1 MPMNEKSLLN
11 KDLIIGV
18 TGSIAAYKSVEL
30 VSELVK
36 SGANISV
43 ILTQNAKKFILPPSY
58 AFLSKVNIYSEL
70 FSDDVRSMISH
81 IDIARSA
88 HCLAIVP
95 ATANIIAKMAS
106 GIADDLL
113 SSVALY
119 AKCPIVIAPAMN
131 SAMYEKPQTQ
141 ENLRRL
147 ESLGIRIVGP
157 QAGWLACGD
166 EGVGRLA
173 SLEEIIQAITEE
185 VGRQSLL
192 SGKRI
197 LVTLGG
203 TEEPID
209 DVRVITNR
217 SSGKMGSF
225 IASEAAA
232 MGADV
237 VIIAG
242 RVSVPLPSGARVVHV
257 HTAEEMLGAVLENAK
272 GMDATI
278 LCAAVSDF
286 KVGRTPGKIKKSDAP
301 ITLMLEKNTDIASE
315 LISSKQGG
323 YVLGFSAESSS
334 LIENSRDK
342 LCAKDFDAIVANDV
356 SRSDIGFESEYNEVT
371 YITASGEKFFI
382 PRKHKRLIARELLE
396 ILARHI

>member
-1 MPMNEKSLLN
+1 MNESSLAN

-58 AFLSKVNIYSEL
+58 AFLSKVNVYSEL

-95 ATANIIAKMAS
+95 ATANIIAKMAN

-119 AKCPIVIAPAMN
+119 AKCPIVVAPAMN

-166 EGVGRLA
+166 EGVGRLT

-197 LVTLGG
+197 LITLGG

-217 SSGKMGSF
+217 SSGKMGLF

-242 RVSVPLPSGARVVHV
+242 RVSVPLTSGARVVHAY
-257 HTAEEMLGAVLENAK
+257 TAEEMLGAVLENAK
-272 GMDATI
+272 GMDATV

-286 KVGRTPGKIKKSDAP
+286 KVARTPGKIKKSDAP

-334 LIENSRDK
+334 LIENSREK
-342 LCAKDFDAIVANDV
+342 LRAKGFDAIVANDV

-371 YITASGEKFFI
+371 YITASGEKFFV

>member
-1 MPMNEKSLLN
+1 MNESPLSK

-30 VSELVK
+30 VSGLVK

-58 AFLSKVNIYSEL
+58 AFLSGVNVYSEL
-70 FSDDVRSMISH
+70 FSDDIRSMISH
-81 IDIARSA
+81 IDIARNA

-95 ATANIIAKMAS
+95 ATANIIAKIAN

-119 AKCPIVIAPAMN
+119 AECPIIIAPAMN
-131 SAMYEKPQTQ
+131 PAMFEKPQTQ
-141 ENLRRL
+141 KNLKKM
-147 ESLGIRIVGP
+147 ESLGIRIVDP
-157 QAGWLACGD
+157 EAGWLACGD

-173 SLEEIIQAITEE
+173 SLEEITRAITEE
-185 VGRQSLL
+185 IGRRSLL

-197 LVTLGG
+197 MITLGG

-209 DVRVITNR
+209 DVRVVTNR
-217 SSGKMGSF
+217 SSGKMGAL
-225 IASEAAA
+225 IASEAIA
-232 MGADV
+232 MGAEV

-242 RVSVPLPSGARVVHV
+242 RVSVPLPSKAKIIGAF
-257 HTAEEMLGAVLENAK
+257 TAEEMLGDVLENAK

-286 KVGRTPGKIKKSDAP
+286 KVNRVTGKIKKSDVLP
-301 ITLMLEKNTDIASE
+301 MLELERNVDIAGK

-323 YVLGFSAESSS
+323 YILGFSAESNS
-334 LIENSRDK
+334 LIENSREK
-342 LCAKDFDAIVANDV
+342 LHAKGFDGIVANDI
-356 SRSDIGFESEYNEVT
+356 SRDDIGFESDYNEVT
-371 YITASGEKFFI
+371 YMTASGEKHFI
-382 PRKHKRLIARELLE
+382 PRRHKRLIARGLLD
-396 ILARHI
+396 ILSQYINK

>member
-1 MPMNEKSLLN
+1 MNENPLSN

-36 SGANISV
+36 NEANISV
-43 ILTQNAKKFILPPSY
+43 ILTQNAKRFILPPSY
-58 AFLSKVNIYSEL
+58 AFLSKVNVYSEL
-70 FSDDVRSMISH
+70 FSEDIRSMISH
-81 IDIARSA
+81 IDIARNA
-88 HCLAIVP
+88 HCMAIVP
-95 ATANIIAKMAS
+95 ATANIIAKIAN

-147 ESLGIRIVGP
+147 ESLGVRIVGP
-157 QAGWLACGD
+157 EAGWLACGD

-173 SLEEIIQAITEE
+173 SIEDIIQVITEE
-185 VGRQSLL
+185 VKRRSLL
-192 SGKRI
+192 AGKRI

-217 SSGKMGSF
+217 SSGKMGAF
-225 IASEAAA
+225 IASEAVA

-237 VIIAG
+237 IVVAG
-242 RVSVPLPSGARVVHV
+242 RVSVPLPSGAKIIRAYTVQ
-257 HTAEEMLGAVLENAK
+257 EMLSAVLENAK
-272 GMDATI
+272 GMDATV

-286 KVGRTPGKIKKSDAP
+286 KVARAPGKIKKSDAP
-301 ITLMLEKNTDIASE
+301 IKLMLEKNTDIASE
-315 LISSKQGG
+315 LSSSKQGG
-323 YVLGFSAESSS
+323 YLLGFSADSSS
-334 LIENSRDK
+334 VLENAQEK
-342 LCAKDFDAIVANDV
+342 LRTKGFNAIVTNDV
-356 SRSDIGFESEYNEVT
+356 SRSDIGFESDYNEVT

-382 PRKHKRLIARELLE
+382 PRKYKRLVARELLE
-396 ILARHI
+396 ILSRYI